1 VIVTIMRHGIAETR
15 DLGKKPDEARA
26 LTAQG
31 RKRMRAAAAGLAR
44 LGVDPAEIV
53 TSPLTRCRQTAE
65 IVADALG
72 LEGPREDDRLRPGAR
87 LDAVMDVIV
96 ERADADELLICGHE
110 PDCSQI
116 VADLVGGGDIEM
128 RKGSVARIELAAPRP
143 RGGTLIGLH
152 APRVLRRLAAD

>member
-1 VIVTIMRHGIAETR
+1 MRHGIAEAR
-15 DLGKKPDEARA
+15 DPAKKPDEARE

-31 RKRMRAAAAGLAR
+31 KKRMRAAAAGLAR

-53 TSPLTRCRQTAE
+53 TSPLIRCRQTAT
-65 IVADALG
+65 IVADTLG
-72 LEGPREDDRLRPGAR
+72 VDGPREDERLRPGTSLYR
-87 LDAVMDVIV
+87 VIDLIV
-96 ERADADELLICGHE
+96 ERAEADELLLCGHE

-128 RKGSVARIELAAPRP
+128 RKGSVARIQLSAPRP

>member
-1 VIVTIMRHGIAETR
+1 MRHGIAEAR
-15 DLGKKPDEARA
+15 NPAEKPDEARE

-31 RKRMRAAAAGLAR
+31 KKRMRAAAAGLAR
-44 LGVDPAEIV
+44 LGVDPAEIL
-53 TSPLTRCRQTAE
+53 TSPLIRCRQTAQ

-72 LEGPREDDRLRPGAR
+72 LDGPREDERLRPGAN
-87 LDAVMDVIV
+87 LDAVLDLIV

-128 RKGSVARIELAAPRP
+128 RKGSVARIELSAPRP

>member
-1 VIVTIMRHGIAETR
+1 MRHGIAETR
-15 DLGKKPDEARA
+15 DPAEKPDEARE

-31 RKRMRAAAAGLAR
+31 KKRMRAAAAGLAR
-44 LGVDPAEIV
+44 LGVDPAEII
-53 TSPLTRCRQTAE
+53 TSPLIRCRQTAS

-72 LEGPREDDRLRPGAR
+72 LDGPREDERLRPGAS
-87 LDAVMDVIV
+87 LETVMDLIV

-116 VADLVGGGDIEM
+116 VSDLVGGGDIEI
-128 RKGSVARIELAAPRP
+128 RKGSVARIELSAPRR
-143 RGGTLIGLH
+143 RGGILIGLH